1 MKSEQPT
8 KSIGERF
15 QDYAAATVQELDL
28 LTRAGFTGITAVGS
42 EDGTSAIIVFS
53 GPDARTVFLRTLALM
68 EESKEYAAFVE
79 KLKQPQ
85 Q

>member
-1 MKSEQPT
+1 MSDAPQ

-15 QDYAAATVQELDL
+15 QDYASATVQELDL
-28 LTRAGFTGITAVGS
+28 LTRAGFSGITAVGS

-53 GPDARTVFLRTLALM
+53 GTDARTVFLRTLALM
-68 EESKEYAAFVE
+68 EGSKEYGEFVE